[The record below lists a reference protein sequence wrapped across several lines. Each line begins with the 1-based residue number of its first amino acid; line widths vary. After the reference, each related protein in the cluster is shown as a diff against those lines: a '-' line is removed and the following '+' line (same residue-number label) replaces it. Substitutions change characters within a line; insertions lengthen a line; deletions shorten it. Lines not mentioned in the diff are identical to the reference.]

1 MTISITDTNRRK
13 KEIKDNSKAHKTY

>member
-1 MTISITDTNRRK
+1 VAISVIDTSRWK